1 MNVEKTTND
10 LINWI
15 KKWFDENGPNCNAVI
30 GISGGKDSSI
40 IAELCARA
48 LGPDRV
54 LGVLIPNGIQK
65 DINDSIEVCKYI
77 GIRYITVNI
86 APAVEALK
94 KEIGFELS
102 SQSETNLPA
111 RVRMTTLYAISQS
124 NNGRVVGTCN
134 ASENYV
140 GYFTRYGD
148 GASDVEPIGNLTVS
162 EVIEI
167 GDFLGLPY
175 HLVHKTPDDGLPNS
189 NTDEEKF
196 GFTYSELDKYIREG
210 VEPEGMCNNDQSVT
224 KLDKIKPLYNPELT
238 IDENIEIFKEN
249 GIKCCR
255 ETVKRLRKDLGLTK
269 HYRPRKKAN

>member
-54 LGVLIPNGIQK
+54 LGVLMPNGVQK
-65 DINDSIEVCKYI
+65 DINDSIEVCKII
-77 GIRYITVNI
+77 GIRYIIVNI

-102 SQSETNLPA
+102 SQSETNLPP

-124 NNGRVVGTCN
+124 NNGRVINTCN
-134 ASENYV
+134 RSENYV
-140 GYFTRYGD
+140 GYESKFGD
-148 GASDVEPIGNLTVS
+148 GAGDMSPLANLTVR
-162 EVIEI
+162 EVLQI
-167 GDFLGLPY
+167 GDYLELPHY
-175 HLVHKTPDDGLPNS
+175 LVHKTPMDGLNTNDDGS
-189 NTDEEKF
+189 YVTDEQNL
-196 GFTYSELDKYIREG
+196 GFTYNELDDYLLKG
-210 VEPEGMCNNDQSVT
+210 
-224 KLDKIKPLYNPELT
+224 KLPS
-238 IDENIEIFKEN
+238 DEKLGRIE
-249 GIKCCR
+249 R
-255 ETVKRLRKDLGLTK
+255 MHKRAVAKNRMLAFEK
-269 HYRPRKKAN
+269 

>member
-54 LGVLIPNGIQK
+54 LGVLMPNGVQK

-124 NNGRVVGTCN
+124 NNGRVINTCN
-134 ASENYV
+134 RSENYV
-140 GYFTRYGD
+140 GYETKFGD
-148 GASDVEPIGNLTVS
+148 GAGDMSPLANLTVR
-162 EVIEI
+162 EVLQI
-167 GDFLGLPY
+167 GDYLELPHY
-175 HLVHKTPDDGLPNS
+175 LVHKTPIDGLNTNDDGS
-189 NTDEEKF
+189 YVTDEQNL
-196 GFTYSELDKYIREG
+196 GFTYNELDDYLLKG
-210 VEPEGMCNNDQSVT
+210 
-224 KLDKIKPLYNPELT
+224 KLPS
-238 IDENIEIFKEN
+238 DEKLGRIE
-249 GIKCCR
+249 R
-255 ETVKRLRKDLGLTK
+255 MHKRAVAKNRMLAFEKQ
-269 HYRPRKKAN
+269 

>member
-54 LGVLIPNGIQK
+54 LGVLMPNGVQK

-77 GIRYITVNI
+77 GIRYIIVNI
-86 APAVEALK
+86 APAVEVLK
-94 KEIGFELS
+94 KEIEFELS

-124 NNGRVVGTCN
+124 NNGRVINTCN
-134 ASENYV
+134 RSENYV
-140 GYFTRYGD
+140 GYETKFGD
-148 GASDVEPIGNLTVS
+148 GAGDMSPLANLTVR
-162 EVIEI
+162 EVLQI
-167 GDFLGLPY
+167 GDYLELPHY
-175 HLVHKTPDDGLPNS
+175 LVHKTPIDGLNTNDDGS
-189 NTDEEKF
+189 YVTDEQNL
-196 GFTYSELDKYIREG
+196 GFTYNELDDYLLKG
-210 VEPEGMCNNDQSVT
+210 
-224 KLDKIKPLYNPELT
+224 KLPS
-238 IDENIEIFKEN
+238 DEKLGRIE
-249 GIKCCR
+249 R
-255 ETVKRLRKDLGLTK
+255 MHKRAVAKNRMLAFEKQ
-269 HYRPRKKAN
+269 

>member
-30 GISGGKDSSI
+30 AISGGKDSSI
-40 IAELCARA
+40 IADLCARA

-54 LGVLIPNGIQK
+54 LGVLMPNGIQK

-94 KEIGFELS
+94 KEIGFDLS

-134 ASENYV
+134 ASENYRIF
-140 GYFTRYGD
+140 Y
-148 GASDVEPIGNLTVS
+148 
-162 EVIEI
+162 
-167 GDFLGLPY
+167 
-175 HLVHKTPDDGLPNS
+175 
-189 NTDEEKF
+189 
-196 GFTYSELDKYIREG
+196 
-210 VEPEGMCNNDQSVT
+210 
-224 KLDKIKPLYNPELT
+224 KIW
-238 IDENIEIFKEN
+238 
-249 GIKCCR
+249 
-255 ETVKRLRKDLGLTK
+255 
-269 HYRPRKKAN
+269 

>member
-15 KKWFDENGPNCNAVI
+15 KDWFDNNGPNCNAVVA
-30 GISGGKDSSI
+30 ISGGKDSTI
-40 IAELCARA
+40 VAELCARA

-54 LGVLIPNGIQK
+54 LGVLMPNGVQK
-65 DINDSIEVCKYI
+65 DINDSIEVCNYI

-86 APAVEALK
+86 SPAVEALK

-111 RVRMTTLYAISQS
+111 RIRMTTLYAVSQS

-167 GDFLGLPY
+167 GDFLGLPH

-196 GFTYSELDKYIREG
+196 GFTYSELDRYIREG
-210 VEPEGMCNNDQSVT
+210 VEPEGMCNNDSSVT
-224 KLDKIKPLYNPELT
+224 KIDKIKSMHERSV
-238 IDENIEIFKEN
+238 FKLEPVQMF
-249 GIKCCR
+249 I
-255 ETVKRLRKDLGLTK
+255 L
-269 HYRPRKKAN
+269 

>member
-10 LINWI
+10 LIDWI

-30 GISGGKDSSI
+30 GISGGKDSTI

-54 LGVLIPNGIQK
+54 LGVLMPNGVQK
-65 DINDSIEVCKYI
+65 DINDSIEVCKII
-77 GIRYITVNI
+77 GIRYIIVNI

-224 KLDKIKPLYNPELT
+224 KSRRCT
-238 IDENIEIFKEN
+238 KEVFSN
-249 GIKCCR
+249 LNLCKCSFY
-255 ETVKRLRKDLGLTK
+255 KQRL
-269 HYRPRKKAN
+269 

>member
-15 KKWFDENGPNCNAVI
+15 KKWFDENGPNRNAVI

-54 LGVLIPNGIQK
+54 LGVLMPNGVQK
-65 DINDSIEVCKYI
+65 DINDSIEVCKII

-102 SQSETNLPA
+102 SQSETNLPP

-124 NNGRVVGTCN
+124 NNGRVINTCN
-134 ASENYV
+134 RSENYV
-140 GYFTRYGD
+140 GYESKFGD
-148 GASDVEPIGNLTVS
+148 GAGDMSPLANLTVR
-162 EVIEI
+162 EVLQI
-167 GDFLGLPY
+167 GDYLELPHY
-175 HLVHKTPDDGLPNS
+175 LVHKTPMDGLNTNDDGS
-189 NTDEEKF
+189 YVTDEQNL
-196 GFTYSELDKYIREG
+196 GFTYNELDDYLLKG
-210 VEPEGMCNNDQSVT
+210 
-224 KLDKIKPLYNPELT
+224 KLPS
-238 IDENIEIFKEN
+238 DEKLGRIE
-249 GIKCCR
+249 R
-255 ETVKRLRKDLGLTK
+255 MHKRAVAKNRMLAFEKQ
-269 HYRPRKKAN
+269 

>member
-54 LGVLIPNGIQK
+54 LGVLMPNGVQK
-65 DINDSIEVCKYI
+65 DINDSIEVCKII

-94 KEIGFELS
+94 KEIGFELL

-124 NNGRVVGTCN
+124 NNGRVINTCN
-134 ASENYV
+134 RSENYV
-140 GYFTRYGD
+140 GYETKFGD
-148 GASDVEPIGNLTVS
+148 GAGDMSPLANLTVR
-162 EVIEI
+162 EVLQI
-167 GDFLGLPY
+167 GDYLELPHY
-175 HLVHKTPDDGLPNS
+175 LVHKTPIDGLNTNDDGS
-189 NTDEEKF
+189 YVTDEQNL
-196 GFTYSELDKYIREG
+196 GFTYNELDDYLLKG
-210 VEPEGMCNNDQSVT
+210 
-224 KLDKIKPLYNPELT
+224 KLPS
-238 IDENIEIFKEN
+238 DEKLGRIE
-249 GIKCCR
+249 R
-255 ETVKRLRKDLGLTK
+255 MHKRAVAKNRMLAFEKQ
-269 HYRPRKKAN
+269 